1 MEIQKSVRIQL
12 QVIKSFIKSF
22 PWREP
27 VFVELIFQLILY
39 LEMKMVVLLFV
50 ITEQQ
55 QSTHSL

>member
-12 QVIKSFIKSF
+12 QVIKSF